1 MPLQPDHIAKFM
13 DNETDS
19 KFKSELLELLNSRIN
34 KLCFE
39 ECQID
44 RIQCT
49 LTPLCTRR
57 FLLKIRIKNGLTI
70 DDLPK
75 FCYSV
80 HKNVILR
87 DFRNKTVIYR
97 PYDSYLY
104 IIDYL
109 DVFFHGDY
117 RKLNK
122 FISKKNFKDA
132 FYIFDDR
139 INNRDEDFQYLL
151 TDDENYIIV
160 KYDDKLHVI
169 FVNEGYV
176 LCNANR
182 EEIISLELLKGLC
195 SLFAELYFPEI
206 SLKLIPSKFVEIVTY
221 IPKDVLSKISDEK
234 PEDEGKKQD
243 LYLWNVFPNDLD
255 ALSQYCREIS
265 LNLDKKGNLVIYL
278 HLDVENPIRYK
289 DLRLI
294 FNIIYRLYNDFYIL
308 WV

>member
-1 MPLQPDHIAKFM
+1 MPFQPDHIAKFL

-19 KFKSELLELLNSRIN
+19 KFKSELLDLLNSRIN

-57 FLLKIRIKNGLTI
+57 FLLKLRIKNNLTI
-70 DDLPK
+70 DDLPN

-80 HKNVILR
+80 NKNVILR
-87 DFRNKTVIYR
+87 DFRNKTVVYR

-104 IIDYL
+104 LVDYL

-122 FISKKNFKDA
+122 FISKKDFKDA
-132 FYIFDDR
+132 FHIFDDR
-139 INNRDEDFQYLL
+139 INNRDEDFQYFL

-169 FVNEGYV
+169 FINEGYV

-182 EEIISLELLKGLC
+182 EEIKSLELLKGLC
-195 SLFAELYFPEI
+195 SLFAKLYFPEI

-221 IPKDVLSKISDEK
+221 IPKDILSKISEKK
-234 PEDEGKKQD
+234 PENEEKKQD
-243 LYLWNVFPNDLD
+243 NYLWNVFPNDLD

-265 LNLDKKGNLVIYL
+265 LYLDKKDNLVLKL
-278 HLDVENPIRYK
+278 HLNVEIPIRYK